1 MEFCFP
7 VKAVGGN
14 APMKRVCAIL
24 PFLMLASCEDSDVYK
39 VGTVLVNSVTGE
51 PAKIPREQ
59 AAAIPY
65 ATMGLE
71 LGSTPELLL
80 VLGTN
85 TAGELDWYAGDQV
98 FVRTRNGRITRTVG
112 LPYDLG
118 GSRTVARNATAT
130 NAASQY
136 SLDFPDLG
144 VFGAAEQCSS
154 RQAGEETINVLGAPI
169 PARHVV
175 EHCTVADMRWNFD
188 DDFWLDNGSGYIWR
202 SRQYIH
208 PNSPPVILEV
218 FRPEQNP
225 A

>member
-1 MEFCFP
+1 
-7 VKAVGGN
+7 
-14 APMKRVCAIL
+14 MKRACAIL
-24 PFLMLASCEDSDVYK
+24 PILMLAGCEDSDAYK
-39 VGTVLVNSVTGE
+39 VGTVLVNSVTGNPE
-51 PAKIPREQ
+51 KIPRER

-80 VLGTN
+80 VLGTDS
-85 TAGELDWYAGDQV
+85 AGELDWYAGDQV
-98 FVRTRNGRITRTVG
+98 FVRTRNGKITRTVG

-118 GSRTVARNATAT
+118 GSRPIPITA
-130 NAASQY
+130 AASSASAAALAQY

-144 VFGAAEQCSS
+144 VFGATEQCSS
-154 RQAGEETINVLGAPI
+154 RQAGEETISILGAAI

-188 DDFWLDNGSGYIWR
+188 DDFWMDKGSGYIWR

-208 PNSPPVILEV
+208 PNSPPVVLEV

-225 A
+225 G